1 MAAVIQHPAY
11 VDAQRREA
19 ASRLHDFTSTVEG
32 IVTALVE
39 ARFRHLPAEARD
51 GIVAMACLNVAARA
65 SGRASV
71 ALGTDPLEDWRSA
84 ATLGDAI
91 IGDALKQAARL

>member
-1 MAAVIQHPAY
+1 MP
-11 VDAQRREA
+11 
-19 ASRLHDFTSTVEG
+19 RL
-32 IVTALVE
+32 
-39 ARFRHLPAEARD
+39 RHLPAEARD

-71 ALGTDPLEDWRSA
+71 AMGTDLLQDWRSA

-91 IGDALKQAARL
+91 IGDALEQATRL